1 MFFEELN
8 DKASYMPPTAK
19 KIPNLCNCLP
29 ISEIYMAKMFG
40 INGWIR
46 FWKKL
51 PNLKILIIWWM
62 PSLMTIQKRN
72 SKLEN

>member
-1 MFFEELN
+1 MTKLVTCPYCKENTEPVQL
-8 DKASYMPPTAK
+8 S
-19 KIPNLCNCLP
+19 I
-29 ISEIYMAKMFG
+29 ISETYMTKMFG